1 MKLSI
6 IKHEEKKGCD
16 TEVYTLKTKRGNI
29 FEIIIDHYMHETL
42 IVDLQR
48 ESIIHELYGVYLNNA
63 LRELSSY
70 VNGVFE
76 I

>member
-6 IKHEEKKGCD
+6 IKHEEVPNG
-16 TEVYTLKTKRGNI
+16 EVYTVKTKRGNK
-29 FEIIIDHYMHETL
+29 FEVIINHSMHETL
-42 IVDLQR
+42 IIDLQR
-48 ESIIHELYGVYLNNA
+48 ECIIEELYGVYLDNA
-63 LRELSSY
+63 LRELSVY